1 MASYINPDNGTLII
15 NSTTDVDLESP
26 VSTTSALSV
35 MGGQYIAGNLYVG
48 GTLVANGDIITIGN
62 TGGSLTF
69 NSNISSDVIPSD
81 TIYSLGSSTKHWDKI
96 FVNKILYTPS
106 PSISTSNQI
115 DIDKGVSYI
124 TMSSQAALSL
134 ADGTQVGQI
143 KTIICTEILGVPVTV
158 TPDNPLGYTY
168 FQFINQ
174 GDSVTLMWTDA
185 GWSITSHYRTNIS
198 I

>member
-15 NSTTDVDLESP
+15 NSTSDVDLESP

-35 MGGQYIAGNLYVG
+35 LGGQYIAGNLYVG

-81 TIYSLGSSTKHWDKI
+81 TIYSLGSNTKPWDKI
-96 FVNKILYTPS
+96 FVNKILYSPTP
-106 PSISTSNQI
+106 TNTTTTI
-115 DIDKGVSYI
+115 DVEAGVSYI
-124 TMSSQAALSL
+124 TSSSSTTLSL
-134 ADGTQVGQI
+134 VDGTQVGQI
-143 KTIICTEILGVPVTV
+143 NTFICKEAISIPVTV
-158 TPDNPLGYTY
+158 TPDTPLGYTS
-168 FQFINQ
+168 FQFNNE
-174 GDSVTLMWTDA
+174 GDSVTLMWTSE

-198 I
+198 IA